1 MIDWY
6 IVLTPLLVL
15 PILLLFRF
23 VGCDVVFGL
32 TGGSY
37 SQLLLNVSSLVAY
50 WRLGDLNDDPQ
61 AKDEKGLH
69 HGIYGEPPATGPN
82 PPSQAASGEALQGQ
96 PGLIK
101 DETDRKSVDFQ
112 GGYVVVPFAAAL
124 DTPSFTVEAWV
135 FPGDWQPGNHHAVFN
150 SGESD
155 GPTVRGS
162 SLIALWNDAQ
172 QKAFWS
178 AALGTS
184 AGVVT
189 ISGLEVKSPATK
201 TYLAL
206 THDAASGTA
215 TFYVA
220 TRGDDW
226 HLLQTQ
232 SVSDYQPAQFN
243 TLYIGAAH
251 VALPAQPLPPPAPP
265 VDFPFIGRIQEV
277 ALYNQAISR
286 HLLEG
291 HRQVGISGL

>member
-1 MIDWY
+1 MIEWY
-6 IVLTPLLVL
+6 VALTPLLVL

-23 VGCDVVFGL
+23 VGCDIVFGL

-37 SQLLLNVSSLVAY
+37 GELLLNVSSLVAY

-69 HGIYGEPPATGPN
+69 HGVYGEPPATGPN
-82 PPSQAASGEALQGQ
+82 PPSQAGSGEARQGE

-101 DETDRKSVDFQ
+101 GETERKSVDFQ
-112 GGYVVVPFAAAL
+112 GGYVVVPFASAL
-124 DTPSFTVEAWV
+124 NTPSFTVEAWV
-135 FPGDWQPGNHHAVFN
+135 FPGDWQAGNHHVVV
-150 SGESD
+150 ESAEFD
-155 GPTVRGS
+155 GSTVRGFS
-162 SLIALWNDAQ
+162 MVALWNDVQ

-178 AALGTS
+178 AALGTP
-184 AGVVT
+184 AAVVT
-189 ISGLEVKSPATK
+189 ISGPEVKSPPTK

-206 THDAASGTA
+206 TYDAASSTA

-220 TRGDDW
+220 TRADDW
-226 HLLQTQ
+226 DLQFTQ
-232 SVSDYQPAQFN
+232 SVPDYQPVQSN
-243 TLYIGAAH
+243 SLYIGAVH
-251 VALPAQPLPPPAPP
+251 VALPVEPLPPPAPP

-277 ALYNQAISR
+277 ALYKEAISR